1 MFDNV
6 MIIVRLNGEGAE
18 WEGRVCFCVKR
29 AETNETLQYMWAVHT
44 LAQSSQEQHQ
54 SREM

>member
-6 MIIVRLNGEGAE
+6 MIIVRQIGKGGD

-29 AETNETLQYMWAVHT
+29 AERNETLQYT
-44 LAQSSQEQHQ
+44 
-54 SREM
+54 